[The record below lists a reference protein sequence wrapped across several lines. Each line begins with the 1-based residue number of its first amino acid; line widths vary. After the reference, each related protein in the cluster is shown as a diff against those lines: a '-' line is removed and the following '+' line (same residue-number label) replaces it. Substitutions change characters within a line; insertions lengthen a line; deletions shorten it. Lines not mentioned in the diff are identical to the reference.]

1 MIKLSVIYMGVKMKV
16 DKAIKATFNTNLI
29 ILNGFLVALLVGT
42 ILLMLPVSS
51 ASGNGTDF
59 ITALF
64 TATTSLC
71 VTGLVVVPTYAYWSI
86 FGKVIIL
93 ILIQL
98 GGLGIISF
106 TIGFLI
112 IIGKKISL
120 KERKMI
126 QESYNLD
133 SAQGVLK
140 ILRKIFGITVK
151 IEGIGAILYSIQFIP
166 EYGIVKGICYSVFHS
181 VSAFCNAGIDI
192 IGNDSLVKY
201 HGNVLVNF
209 TTVMLIICGGIGFIV
224 WLDIGGI
231 ISEIRNKKL
240 SPNKFIER
248 MKLHTKLVLITT
260 AILVGGGFLFILLFE
275 YNNPDTLGNM
285 TFGNKCLAALFEAV
299 TLRTAGFITV
309 PQAGFRDGT
318 FMIMCGM
325 MIVGGSPFGTAG
337 GIKTTTL
344 ALIFLLTWST
354 IKGKEDIEVCRRRIN
369 KQNVRSAVAIGTI
382 VLSILA
388 VAIMALSFTEDAP
401 LKVITFE
408 AVSALGTVGLSMDF
422 TASLTAIGKL
432 IIIVLMFFGRVGP
445 ITIAMAMAGRARK
458 DRKITN
464 YPEKRVMIG

>member
-1 MIKLSVIYMGVKMKV
+1 MKV

-192 IGNDSLVKY
+192 IGNDSFVKY
-201 HGNVLVNF
+201 HGNVLVNL

-240 SPNKFIER
+240 RPNKFIER

-325 MIVGGSPFGTAG
+325 MIVGGSPLGTAG

-344 ALIFLLTWST
+344 ALVFLLTWAT
-354 IKGKEDIEVCRRRIN
+354 IKGKDDIEVCRRRIN

>member
-1 MIKLSVIYMGVKMKV
+1 
-16 DKAIKATFNTNLI
+16 
-29 ILNGFLVALLVGT
+29 
-42 ILLMLPVSS
+42 
-51 ASGNGTDF
+51 
-59 ITALF
+59 
-64 TATTSLC
+64 
-71 VTGLVVVPTYAYWSI
+71 
-86 FGKVIIL
+86 
-93 ILIQL
+93 
-98 GGLGIISF
+98 
-106 TIGFLI
+106 
-112 IIGKKISL
+112 
-120 KERKMI
+120 MI

-140 ILRKIFGITVK
+140 ILRKIFGITLK

-318 FMIMCGM
+318 FMIMWFDDCWRFPLEQQ
-325 MIVGGSPFGTAG
+325 VE
-337 GIKTTTL
+337 L
-344 ALIFLLTWST
+344 
-354 IKGKEDIEVCRRRIN
+354 N
-369 KQNVRSAVAIGTI
+369 NYIGTYFSTNL
-382 VLSILA
+382 VNY
-388 VAIMALSFTEDAP
+388 
-401 LKVITFE
+401 KRQ
-408 AVSALGTVGLSMDF
+408 GGYRGLQ
-422 TASLTAIGKL
+422 K
-432 IIIVLMFFGRVGP
+432 
-445 ITIAMAMAGRARK
+445 K
-458 DRKITN
+458 NK
-464 YPEKRVMIG
+464 

>member
-1 MIKLSVIYMGVKMKV
+1 MKV

-192 IGNDSLVKY
+192 IGNDSFVKY

-240 SPNKFIER
+240 RSNKFIER

-325 MIVGGSPFGTAG
+325 MIVGGSPLGTAG

-344 ALIFLLTWST
+344 ALVFLLTWAT
-354 IKGKEDIEVCRRRIN
+354 IKGKDDIEVCRRRIN

-388 VAIMALSFTEDAP
+388 VAIMALSFTEGAP

>member
-1 MIKLSVIYMGVKMKV
+1 M
-16 DKAIKATFNTNLI
+16 TNLNINFKKMLKETKFNAARI
-29 ILNGFLVALLVGT
+29 IIVGFLWVIIVGT
-42 ILLMLPVSS
+42 LMLMLPVSS
-51 ASGNGTDF
+51 AKGQWTDF
-59 ITALF
+59 VTALF
-64 TATTSLC
+64 TATTSTC
-71 VTGLVVVPTYAYWSI
+71 VTGLVVVPTYAYWSL
-86 FGKVIIL
+86 FGKVVIL

-318 FMIMCGM
+318 FMIMCGL

>member
-1 MIKLSVIYMGVKMKV
+1 MKV

-140 ILRKIFGITVK
+140 IH
-151 IEGIGAILYSIQFIP
+151 P
-166 EYGIVKGICYSVFHS
+166 
-181 VSAFCNAGIDI
+181 
-192 IGNDSLVKY
+192 
-201 HGNVLVNF
+201 
-209 TTVMLIICGGIGFIV
+209 
-224 WLDIGGI
+224 
-231 ISEIRNKKL
+231 
-240 SPNKFIER
+240 
-248 MKLHTKLVLITT
+248 
-260 AILVGGGFLFILLFE
+260 FLFHFFAQ
-275 YNNPDTLGNM
+275 P
-285 TFGNKCLAALFEAV
+285 
-299 TLRTAGFITV
+299 
-309 PQAGFRDGT
+309 
-318 FMIMCGM
+318 
-325 MIVGGSPFGTAG
+325 
-337 GIKTTTL
+337 
-344 ALIFLLTWST
+344 
-354 IKGKEDIEVCRRRIN
+354 
-369 KQNVRSAVAIGTI
+369 
-382 VLSILA
+382 LSI
-388 VAIMALSFTEDAP
+388 
-401 LKVITFE
+401 
-408 AVSALGTVGLSMDF
+408 
-422 TASLTAIGKL
+422 ASIKYLESL
-432 IIIVLMFFGRVGP
+432 
-445 ITIAMAMAGRARK
+445 
-458 DRKITN
+458 
-464 YPEKRVMIG
+464 

>member
-1 MIKLSVIYMGVKMKV
+1 MKV

-120 KERKMI
+120 KERKMM

-192 IGNDSLVKY
+192 IGNDSFVKY
-201 HGNVLVNF
+201 HGNVLVNL

-240 SPNKFIER
+240 RPNKFIER

-325 MIVGGSPFGTAG
+325 MIVGGSPLGTAG

-344 ALIFLLTWST
+344 ALVFLLTWAT
-354 IKGKEDIEVCRRRIN
+354 IKGKDDIEVCRRRIN

>member
-1 MIKLSVIYMGVKMKV
+1 MKV

-64 TATTSLC
+64 AATTSLC

-140 ILRKIFGITVK
+140 ILRKIFGITLK

-318 FMIMCGM
+318 FMIMCGL

>member
-1 MIKLSVIYMGVKMKV
+1 MKV

-140 ILRKIFGITVK
+140 ILRKIFGITLK
-151 IEGIGAILYSIQFIP
+151 IEGIGAMLYSIQFIP

-318 FMIMCGM
+318 FMIMCGL

>member
-1 MIKLSVIYMGVKMKV
+1 MKV

-318 FMIMCGM
+318 FMIMCGL

-422 TASLTAIGKL
+422 TASLSAIGKL

>member
-1 MIKLSVIYMGVKMKV
+1 M
-16 DKAIKATFNTNLI
+16 
-29 ILNGFLVALLVGT
+29 
-42 ILLMLPVSS
+42 
-51 ASGNGTDF
+51 
-59 ITALF
+59 
-64 TATTSLC
+64 
-71 VTGLVVVPTYAYWSI
+71 
-86 FGKVIIL
+86 
-93 ILIQL
+93 
-98 GGLGIISF
+98 
-106 TIGFLI
+106 
-112 IIGKKISL
+112 
-120 KERKMI
+120 
-126 QESYNLD
+126 
-133 SAQGVLK
+133 
-140 ILRKIFGITVK
+140 
-151 IEGIGAILYSIQFIP
+151 
-166 EYGIVKGICYSVFHS
+166 
-181 VSAFCNAGIDI
+181 
-192 IGNDSLVKY
+192 
-201 HGNVLVNF
+201 LVNF

-318 FMIMCGM
+318 FMIMCGL

-344 ALIFLLTWST
+344 APIFLLTWST
-354 IKGKEDIEVCRRRIN
+354 IKGKEDLEVCRRRIN

>member
-1 MIKLSVIYMGVKMKV
+1 MKV

-140 ILRKIFGITVK
+140 ILRKIFGITLK
-151 IEGIGAILYSIQFIP
+151 IEGIGAILYSIQFIH

-318 FMIMCGM
+318 FMIMCGL

>member
-1 MIKLSVIYMGVKMKV
+1 MKV

-140 ILRKIFGITVK
+140 ILRKIFGITLK

-309 PQAGFRDGT
+309 PQAGFRDGA
-318 FMIMCGM
+318 FMIMCGL

>member
-1 MIKLSVIYMGVKMKV
+1 MKV

-140 ILRKIFGITVK
+140 ILRKIFGITLK

-318 FMIMCGM
+318 FMIMCGL

-432 IIIVLMFFGRVGP
+432 SIIVLMFFGRVGP

>member
-1 MIKLSVIYMGVKMKV
+1 MKV

-140 ILRKIFGITVK
+140 ILRKIFGITLK

-318 FMIMCGM
+318 VMIMCGL

>member
-1 MIKLSVIYMGVKMKV
+1 MKV

-192 IGNDSLVKY
+192 IGNDSFVKY

-240 SPNKFIER
+240 RPNKFIER

-325 MIVGGSPFGTAG
+325 MIVGGSPLGTAG

-344 ALIFLLTWST
+344 ALVFLLTWAT
-354 IKGKEDIEVCRRRIN
+354 IKGKDDIEVCRRRIN

-388 VAIMALSFTEDAP
+388 VAIMALSFTEGAP

>member
-1 MIKLSVIYMGVKMKV
+1 MKV

-192 IGNDSLVKY
+192 IGNDSFVKY

-318 FMIMCGM
+318 FMIMCGL

-458 DRKITN
+458 NRKITN

>member
-1 MIKLSVIYMGVKMKV
+1 MKV

-140 ILRKIFGITVK
+140 ILRKIFGITLK

-318 FMIMCGM
+318 FMIMCGL

-464 YPEKRVMIG
+464 YPEKRLMIG

>member
-1 MIKLSVIYMGVKMKV
+1 MKV

-445 ITIAMAMAGRARK
+445 ITIAIAMAGRARK

>member
-318 FMIMCGM
+318 FMIMCGL

>member
-1 MIKLSVIYMGVKMKV
+1 MKV

-201 HGNVLVNF
+201 QGNVLVNF
-209 TTVMLIICGGIGFIV
+209 TTMMLIICGGIGFIV

-260 AILVGGGFLFILLFE
+260 AILVVGGFLFILLFE

-318 FMIMCGM
+318 FMIMCGL
-325 MIVGGSPFGTAG
+325 MIVGGSPLGTAG

-344 ALIFLLTWST
+344 ALVFLLTWAT
-354 IKGKEDIEVCRRRIN
+354 IKGKDDIEVCRRRIN

-388 VAIMALSFTEDAP
+388 VAIMALSFTEGAP

>member
-1 MIKLSVIYMGVKMKV
+1 MKV

-140 ILRKIFGITVK
+140 ILRKIFGITLK

-318 FMIMCGM
+318 FMIICGL

>member
-1 MIKLSVIYMGVKMKV
+1 MKV

-192 IGNDSLVKY
+192 IGNDSFVKY

-224 WLDIGGI
+224 WLDIGSI

-240 SPNKFIER
+240 RPNKFIER

-325 MIVGGSPFGTAG
+325 MIVGGSPLGTAG

-344 ALIFLLTWST
+344 ALVFLLTWAT
-354 IKGKEDIEVCRRRIN
+354 IKGKDDIEVCRRRIN

-388 VAIMALSFTEDAP
+388 VAIMALSFTEGAP

-445 ITIAMAMAGRARK
+445 ITIAMAMIGRARK
-458 DRKITN
+458 DRKIKN

>member
-1 MIKLSVIYMGVKMKV
+1 MKV

-231 ISEIRNKKL
+231 ISEIRKKKL

-318 FMIMCGM
+318 FMIMCGL

>member
-1 MIKLSVIYMGVKMKV
+1 MKV

-140 ILRKIFGITVK
+140 ILRKIFGITLK

-318 FMIMCGM
+318 FMIMCGL

-337 GIKTTTL
+337 GIKTTTF

>member
-1 MIKLSVIYMGVKMKV
+1 MKV

-318 FMIMCGM
+318 FMIMCGL

-388 VAIMALSFTEDAP
+388 VAIMALGFTEDAP

-408 AVSALGTVGLSMDF
+408 DVSALGTVGLSMDF

>member
-1 MIKLSVIYMGVKMKV
+1 MKV

-140 ILRKIFGITVK
+140 ILRKIFGITLK

-318 FMIMCGM
+318 FMIMCGL

-382 VLSILA
+382 VLIILA

>member
-1 MIKLSVIYMGVKMKV
+1 
-16 DKAIKATFNTNLI
+16 
-29 ILNGFLVALLVGT
+29 
-42 ILLMLPVSS
+42 MLPVSS

-318 FMIMCGM
+318 FMIMCGL

>member
-1 MIKLSVIYMGVKMKV
+1 MKV

-181 VSAFCNAGIDI
+181 VSAFCNAGINI

-318 FMIMCGM
+318 FMIMCGL

>member
-140 ILRKIFGITVK
+140 ILRKIFGITLK

>member
-1 MIKLSVIYMGVKMKV
+1 MKV

-318 FMIMCGM
+318 FMIMCGL

-458 DRKITN
+458 NRKITN

>member
-1 MIKLSVIYMGVKMKV
+1 MKV
-16 DKAIKATFNTNLI
+16 DKDIKATFNTNLI

-201 HGNVLVNF
+201 QGNVLVNF
-209 TTVMLIICGGIGFIV
+209 TTMMLIICGGIGFIV

-260 AILVGGGFLFILLFE
+260 AILVGGGFLFVLLFE

-318 FMIMCGM
+318 FMIMCGL
-325 MIVGGSPFGTAG
+325 MIVGGSPLGTAG

-344 ALIFLLTWST
+344 ALVFLLTWAT
-354 IKGKEDIEVCRRRIN
+354 IKGKDDIEVCRRRIN

-388 VAIMALSFTEDAP
+388 VAIMALSFTEGAP

>member
-1 MIKLSVIYMGVKMKV
+1 MKV

-318 FMIMCGM
+318 FMIMCGL

-445 ITIAMAMAGRARK
+445 ITIAMAIAGRARK

>member
-1 MIKLSVIYMGVKMKV
+1 M
-16 DKAIKATFNTNLI
+16 
-29 ILNGFLVALLVGT
+29 
-42 ILLMLPVSS
+42 
-51 ASGNGTDF
+51 
-59 ITALF
+59 F

-98 GGLGIISF
+98 GGLGVISF

-318 FMIMCGM
+318 FMIMCGL

>member
-1 MIKLSVIYMGVKMKV
+1 MKV

-318 FMIMCGM
+318 FMIMCGL

-369 KQNVRSAVAIGTI
+369 KRNVRSAVAIGTI

>member
-1 MIKLSVIYMGVKMKV
+1 MKV

-231 ISEIRNKKL
+231 ISEIHNKKL

-318 FMIMCGM
+318 FMIMCGL

-458 DRKITN
+458 NRKITN

>member
-1 MIKLSVIYMGVKMKV
+1 MKV

-285 TFGNKCLAALFEAV
+285 TFGNKCLATLFEAV

-318 FMIMCGM
+318 FMIMCGL

-458 DRKITN
+458 NRKITN

>member
-1 MIKLSVIYMGVKMKV
+1 MKV

-29 ILNGFLVALLVGT
+29 ILNGFLVTLLVGT

-318 FMIMCGM
+318 FMIMCGL

>member
-1 MIKLSVIYMGVKMKV
+1 MKV

-318 FMIMCGM
+318 FMIMCGL
-325 MIVGGSPFGTAG
+325 MIVGGSPLGTAG